1 MPALTASGSSGQA
14 VATAPISPRSPPGV
28 SLALKN
34 GETKTPGR
42 VIPGASRP
50 RSRTSQGQE
59 PYTGVI
65 DLTLRGDV
73 GAVSH
78 QRSAALGQ
86 RVHLNLLSFSMVSI
100 ADC

>member
-59 PYTGVI
+59 PYIGVI

-78 QRSAALGQ
+78 QQPLDKGVGFGQ
-86 RVHLNLLSFSMVSI
+86 KGYHFFGPVGTT
-100 ADC
+100 

>member
-1 MPALTASGSSGQA
+1 MT
-14 VATAPISPRSPPGV
+14 V
-28 SLALKN
+28 SLPLKN

-73 GAVSH
+73 GNVGNVSLGRFSRMTSISRALH
-78 QRSAALGQ
+78 SSASRSHSPTMKARSGSDVGRAWES
-86 RVHLNLLSFSMVSI
+86 RS
-100 ADC
+100 